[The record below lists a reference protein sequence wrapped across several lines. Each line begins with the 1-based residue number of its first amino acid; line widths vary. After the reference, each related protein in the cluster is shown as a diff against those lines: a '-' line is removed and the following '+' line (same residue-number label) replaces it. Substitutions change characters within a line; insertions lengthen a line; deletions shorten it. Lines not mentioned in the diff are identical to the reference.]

1 MKISL
6 YGHLITD
13 KIFIGFKT
21 HESLGGIANVW
32 DSLIKLNKKNEV
44 IMKPCSIGEA
54 IVLVNVEK
62 NTRVGRANFNLL
74 TDKPKI
80 VKSDWHHIAY
90 LNQLE
95 DTSFINDIT
104 TGIIS
109 ADVSK
114 ESPETIVEHLK
125 DIDFLF
131 ISKEDLFNDINEL
144 SKITKGWIISHDPNG
159 STSTNGTETINYE
172 IPEHLKLKNIDVLG
186 AGDMFAGSF
195 INNILQGKTIE
206 ESIVLSHK
214 DTFELLKIK
223 NS

>member
-32 DSLIKLNKKNEV
+32 DSLVKLNKKNEV

-131 ISKEDLFNDINEL
+131 ISKEDIFNDINEL

>member
-74 TDKPKI
+74 TDEPKI

-131 ISKEDLFNDINEL
+131 ISKEDLFNDIMEL

-159 STSTNGTETINYE
+159 STSTNGIETINYE

-195 INNILQGKTIE
+195 INN
-206 ESIVLSHK
+206 SI
-214 DTFELLKIK
+214 T
-223 NS
+223 

>member
-114 ESPETIVEHLK
+114 ESPEIIVEHLK

-131 ISKEDLFNDINEL
+131 ISKEDIFNDINEL